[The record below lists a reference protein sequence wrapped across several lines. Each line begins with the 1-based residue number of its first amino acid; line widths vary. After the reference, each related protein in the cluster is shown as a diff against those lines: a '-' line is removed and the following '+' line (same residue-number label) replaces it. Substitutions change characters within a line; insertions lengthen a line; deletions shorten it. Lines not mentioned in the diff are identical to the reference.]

1 MKVEK
6 HIKMTS
12 VHHNCWCP
20 YVSTSILWQK
30 LLNVSSSV
38 FQANNVKL
46 IVISAVNIHGLSY
59 ISISRATQ
67 KNEEQDNIK
76 YSWTFLLD
84 LELQNNLIPLRVKL
98 LISGWINE
106 S

>member
-1 MKVEK
+1 MFY
-6 HIKMTS
+6 T
-12 VHHNCWCP
+12 
-20 YVSTSILWQK
+20 
-30 LLNVSSSV
+30 
-38 FQANNVKL
+38 L
-46 IVISAVNIHGLSY
+46 ITAINIHGLRC
-59 ISISRATQ
+59 ISISRAIQ

-98 LISGWINE
+98 LISGWTNE